1 MITAQATG
9 IMRDTQAALRFIDAE
24 AHGCNEQ
31 DETRTA
37 HYHCT
42 NSAGNKRHSSDSAHY
57 QLQLLRKKGHFSRR
71 LLGKWP
77 TMTLLTN
84 KQRCHVKK
92 DTEIR
97 LYLQERRKGMT
108 QRVAAARAGIGE
120 RTARKYE
127 KAAAL
132 PSQLKRL
139 HDWKTRIDPF
149 EEDWPWVVA
158 ELERDPALQGSTL
171 FALLCERHPDR
182 YRPTQVR
189 TLQRHI
195 QQWRVLHGPDREVM
209 FAQQHVPGERGQSDF
224 THMED
229 LDVTIAGVPFPH
241 LVHHFVLTYSNIEAV
256 SICFSESFE
265 ALAEGIEKAL
275 WQIGG
280 VPKQHRTDHLSAAVK
295 NAGKAHA
302 KDWTTRYEALMAHY
316 GMQPTKNNVTIAH
329 ENGDVEQSHH
339 QFKRAVDQALRVR
352 ASRDFPSRE
361 AYERFL
367 QDLVRTRNL
376 KRSTRFAEEQEVLQL
391 LPTTTLAPCQEMRV
405 TVSQFSTIQVKA
417 NVYSVPS
424 RLIGTSVLVRL
435 KAETLEGYIGSTV
448 VFTIPRLVGQKQHR
462 IDYHH
467 VIWSLVRKPGAFA
480 AYRYRDDLF
489 PTTAF
494 RLAYDRLTSSGV
506 ERADRNYVR
515 ILHLAASTSES
526 DVETALSLL
535 LETNTLPI
543 FDTVRDLVHPPHAT
557 LVPTLSTPQLDLSSY
572 DELIPSRRTHA
583 SHC

>member
-1 MITAQATG
+1 
-9 IMRDTQAALRFIDAE
+9 
-24 AHGCNEQ
+24 
-31 DETRTA
+31 
-37 HYHCT
+37 
-42 NSAGNKRHSSDSAHY
+42 
-57 QLQLLRKKGHFSRR
+57 
-71 LLGKWP
+71 
-77 TMTLLTN
+77 MTLLKI

-97 LYLQERRKGMT
+97 LYLQERKKGMT

-127 KAAAL
+127 QAAAL
-132 PSQLKRL
+132 PSQLKHP
-139 HDWKTRIDPF
+139 HDWKTRPDPF
-149 EEDWPWVVA
+149 EQDWPWVVS

-171 FALLCERHPDR
+171 FALLCGRHPDR

-229 LDVTIAGVPFPH
+229 LGVTITDVPFPH
-241 LVHHFVLTYSNIEAV
+241 MVHHFVLTYSNVEAV

-280 VPKQHRTDHLSAAVK
+280 VPVQHRTDHLTAAVK
-295 NAGKAHA
+295 NAGKEH
-302 KDWTTRYEALMAHY
+302 
-316 GMQPTKNNVTIAH
+316 TKNNVSIAH

-339 QFKRAVDQALRVR
+339 QFKTAVDQALRVR
-352 ASRDFPSRE
+352 ASRDFQSRE

-367 QDLVRTRNL
+367 ADLVRTRNL
-376 KRSTRFAEEQEVLQL
+376 KRSGAFAQEREALQP
-391 LPTTTLAPCQEMRV
+391 LPTTTLSPCQEIRV
-405 TVSQFSTIQVKA
+405 TVSQFSTIQIKA

-435 KAETLEGYIGSTV
+435 KAETLEGYVGSTV
-448 VFTIPRLVGQKQHR
+448 VFTMPRLIGKQQHR
-462 IDYHH
+462 IDYRH

-489 PTTAF
+489 PTTTF
-494 RLAYDRLTSSGV
+494 RLAYDRLVSSTI
-506 ERADRNYVR
+506 ERADRDYVR

-526 DVETALSLL
+526 EVEIALTLL
-535 LETNTLPI
+535 LEASSLPS
-543 FDTVRDLVHPPHAT
+543 FDAVRDLVHPPHSAEI
-557 LVPTLSTPQLDLSSY
+557 LALSTPHLDLSAY
-572 DELIPSRRTHA
+572 DELIPSRRIHA
-583 SHC
+583 

>member
-1 MITAQATG
+1 
-9 IMRDTQAALRFIDAE
+9 
-24 AHGCNEQ
+24 
-31 DETRTA
+31 
-37 HYHCT
+37 
-42 NSAGNKRHSSDSAHY
+42 
-57 QLQLLRKKGHFSRR
+57 
-71 LLGKWP
+71 
-77 TMTLLTN
+77 MTLLN
-84 KQRCHVKK
+84 IKQRCRVKK

-127 KAAAL
+127 QAAAL

-149 EEDWPWVVA
+149 EEDWPWVVSQ
-158 ELERDPALQGSTL
+158 LEHDPALQGSTL

-182 YRPTQVR
+182 YRPAQVR

-209 FAQQHVPGERGQSDF
+209 FAQQHIPGERGQSDF

-229 LDVTIAGVPFPH
+229 LGVTLAGVPFPH
-241 LVHHFVLTYSNIEAV
+241 MVHHFVLTYSNVEAV
-256 SICFSESFE
+256 SICVSESFE

-280 VPKQHRTDHLSAAVK
+280 VPKQHRTDHLTAAVK
-295 NAGKAHA
+295 NGGKQHA
-302 KDWTTRYEALMAHY
+302 RDWTVRYDALMTHY

-339 QFKRAVDQALRVR
+339 RFKQAVDQALRVR

-367 QDLVRTRNL
+367 ADLVRTRNL
-376 KRSTRFAEEQEVLQL
+376 KRSARFAEEQEALQL
-391 LPTTTLAPCQEMRV
+391 LPTTALAPCQEVRV
-405 TVSQFSTIQVKA
+405 TVSQFSTIQIKA

-424 RLIGTSVLVRL
+424 RLIGTRVLVRL
-435 KAETLEGYIGSTV
+435 KAETLEGYVGSTV
-448 VFTIPRLVGQKQHR
+448 AFTIPRLVGKQQHR

-489 PTTAF
+489 PTTTF
-494 RLAYDRLTSSGV
+494 RLAYDQLVSRGV
-506 ERADRNYVR
+506 ERADRDYVR
-515 ILHLAASTSES
+515 ILHLAASTSETE
-526 DVETALSLL
+526 VETAITLL
-535 LETNTLPI
+535 LETRALPT
-543 FDTVRDLVHPPHAT
+543 FDAVRDLVHLPHSTEVLA
-557 LVPTLSTPQLDLSSY
+557 LSTPTLDLSPY
-572 DELIPSRRTHA
+572 DNLIPSRRSHA
-583 SHC
+583 